1 MKKLIL
7 IIFPLIF
14 CITANAKTN
23 GAIIYPEPMAHNDKI
38 VTYVYR
44 PDYIYNYVGTYEYQA
59 HIKLQTGEKVSTI
72 AMGNTSGWEIVENGS
87 RIFLRPL
94 NKYAKTNMT
103 LITNKRLYQFLLDAK
118 SVNSMNDPS
127 VFFEARFSYPEDS
140 SNFTILQ
147 TDPDIQDVIGSFNNS
162 EEQALLYNYNY
173 SISGPDKI
181 VPVKVFDDSEFTYF
195 EFSDKHT
202 EIPAIFYVDSDGYEG
217 LVNYRVEGDYVIVE
231 RLAEMFTLRHGTDTV
246 CIYNDDMQNKKKKKK
261 Q

>member
-7 IIFPLIF
+7 IIFPIIF
-14 CITANAKTN
+14 SFSSNAKTN
-23 GAIIYPEPMAHNDKI
+23 KAVIYPEPMAHNNKI
-38 VTYVYR
+38 VTYIYR

-59 HIKLQTGEKVSTI
+59 HIKLQAGEKVSTI

-103 LITNKRLYQFLLDAK
+103 LITNRRLYQFLLDAT
-118 SVNSMNDPS
+118 SVNSINDPA
-127 VFFEARFSYPEDS
+127 VFFEARFTYPEDV
-140 SNFTILQ
+140 SNFTILE
-147 TDPDIQDVIGSFNNS
+147 TSPNIEEVIGFSNNND
-162 EEQALLYNYNY
+162 EQSLLYNYNY
-173 SISGPDKI
+173 SISGPEKI
-181 VPVKVFDDSEFTYF
+181 VPVKVFDDGEFTYF
-195 EFSDKHT
+195 EFSNKHS

-217 LVNYRVEGDYVIVE
+217 LVNYRVEGDYIIIE

-246 CIYNDDMQNKKKKKK
+246 CIYNDDLQNKKRK